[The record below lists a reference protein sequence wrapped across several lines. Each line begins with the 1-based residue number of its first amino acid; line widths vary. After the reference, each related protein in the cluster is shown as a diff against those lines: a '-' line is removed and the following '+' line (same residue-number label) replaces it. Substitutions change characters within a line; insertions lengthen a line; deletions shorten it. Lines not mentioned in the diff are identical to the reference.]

1 MVVPMARFNVANP
14 VIAVMDRL
22 QDLDMVKFISPLVD
36 LFSSSAADLLKTMF
50 FKAAI
55 WILALG
61 IDVPVRLHSCSLRL
75 LKRKGTK
82 SSVEGQW

>member
-1 MVVPMARFNVANP
+1 MARFNVANP
-14 VIAVMDRL
+14 VIAVMDRI

-55 WILALG
+55 SILALG

-75 LKRKGTK
+75 LKRKGRPM
-82 SSVEGQW
+82 VDGI